1 MIEVLEPG
9 LASSLQDGGRRG
21 LRALGV
27 PMGGAVDLFSL
38 RAANLLVGNAEDSA
52 ALEFTLV
59 GPRLRFHAD
68 AVIALCGARFEARI
82 EDLALPGWRPMR
94 IAAGTELSLGR
105 AQRGARGYLAVA
117 GGFEL
122 PAVLGSRSA
131 LVGSGFPGLCGRLL
145 QVGDMLRLR
154 SHSLVGR
161 SWPRALIG
169 VRMARWW
176 GNPAPA
182 LELDQPAEI
191 GLMPGSC
198 ALAKADALFDAHWT
212 VSARSGRMGLR
223 LEGPDLSLAAS
234 APTISEPVCP
244 GTLQL
249 TPEGGPILL
258 LAEAQTV
265 GGYPRIGHAGQAD
278 LPRLGQLVP
287 GERLRF
293 FSSTAETARERL
305 QAMERHLKQLKLSA
319 AKALAE

>member
-9 LASSLQDGGRRG
+9 LATSVQDGGRRG

-27 PMGGAVDLFSL
+27 PLGGAVDAFSL
-38 RAANLLVGNAEDSA
+38 RAANLLVGNSEDSA
-52 ALEFTLV
+52 ALELTLL

-82 EDLALPGWRPMR
+82 EDLALPGWRPIR
-94 IAAGTELSLGR
+94 VAAGAELTLGR
-105 AQRGARGYLAVA
+105 ALRGARGYLAVA
-117 GGFEL
+117 GGFDL
-122 PAVLGSRSA
+122 PTVLGSRSG
-131 LVGSGFPGLCGRLL
+131 LEGSGFPGLCGRRLQRGDLL
-145 QVGDMLRLR
+145 KL
-154 SHSLVGR
+154 STHSLLGR

-198 ALAKADALFDAHWT
+198 ALADADALFDTHWT

-223 LEGPDLSLAAS
+223 LEGPDLTLAEA
-234 APTISEPVCP
+234 APAISEPVYP

-278 LPRLGQLVP
+278 LPRLAQLVP

-293 FSSTAETARERL
+293 FPSTVETARERL
-305 QAMERHLKQLKLSA
+305 QAMDRHLKRMKLAA

>member
-9 LASSLQDGGRRG
+9 LASSVQDGGRRG

-27 PMGGAVDLFSL
+27 PLGGAVDAFSL
-38 RAANLLVGNAEDSA
+38 RAANVLVGNPEDSA
-52 ALEFTLV
+52 ALEFTLT

-82 EDLALPGWRPMR
+82 EDLALPGWRPIR
-94 IAAGTELSLGR
+94 LAAGTELQLGR

-117 GGFEL
+117 GGLDL

-131 LVGSGFPGLCGRLL
+131 LEGSGLPGLCGRRL
-145 QVGDMLRLR
+145 QAGDVLRL
-154 SHSLVGR
+154 STHSLTGR
-161 SWPRALIG
+161 HWPRALIG

-176 GNPAPA
+176 GNPAPV

-191 GLMPGSC
+191 GLMPGSY
-198 ALAKADALFDAHWT
+198 ALVDAEALFDAHWT

-223 LEGPDLSLAAS
+223 LDGPDLALAEAT
-234 APTISEPVCP
+234 PTLSEPVCP

-258 LAEAQTV
+258 LSEAQTV
-265 GGYPRIGHAGQAD
+265 GGYPRIGHAGLAD
-278 LPRLGQLVP
+278 LPRLAQLAP

-293 FSSTAETARERL
+293 FASTVETARERL
-305 QAMERHLKQLKLSA
+305 QAMDRHLKRLKLAA
-319 AKALAE
+319 AKSLSE